1 MDENLNNEIDE
12 KKDLETETIIES
24 KEEDDSLKNEII
36 KNNLESQYN
45 FNCLVL
51 SGGGSK
57 GYSML
62 GALQYLYDKGY
73 MESIKNFIGT
83 SIGGII
89 SYLLIIGMTP
99 IEIIVYLSTHK
110 ITERLKHFNLVAM
123 IHRQGALNFSILS
136 EAIEKITLEKVGYHL
151 TMKDI
156 SKKYGKRL
164 ILTTYNLTEDKLE
177 YLSDETHP
185 DLPCLIA
192 LRMTANLPFIFE
204 DFKYYNNYYI
214 DGGVIDN
221 FPIDYFDNNENIVFG
236 LNLKTMEK
244 FKSEDN
250 TAEYFL
256 KLISIPLNKWVEN
269 KVKNVSS
276 RCKILNIECDNLSIT
291 KFDVNNHQKLELFSK
306 GYEDNKKY
314 FES

>member
-1 MDENLNNEIDE
+1 MEDNTDIKSDELNQELNE
-12 KKDLETETIIES
+12 
-24 KEEDDSLKNEII
+24 EII
-36 KNNLESQYN
+36 KNNLASQYN
-45 FNCLVL
+45 FNSLVL

-57 GYSML
+57 GFAML

-73 MESIKNFIGT
+73 MENIKNFIGT

-110 ITERLKHFNLVAM
+110 ITDRLKHFNLVAM
-123 IHRQGALNFSILS
+123 IDRKGALNFSILS

-156 SKKYGKRL
+156 PKKYGKNL
-164 ILTTYNLTEDKLE
+164 VLTTYNLTEDKIE
-177 YLSDETHP
+177 YLTAESHP

-204 DFKYYNNYYI
+204 DFKYYNNFYI

-221 FPIDYFDNNENIVFG
+221 FPIDYFDKDDNIIFG
-236 LNLKTMEK
+236 INLKSIDK
-244 FKSEDN
+244 FKSQDN

-256 KLISIPLNKWVEN
+256 KLISVPLNKWVEN
-269 KVKNVSS
+269 KINNVSS
-276 RCKILNIECDNLSIT
+276 RCKILQIDCDNLSIT
-291 KFDVNNHQKLELFSK
+291 KFDVNNHEKLELFSK
-306 GYEDNKKY
+306 GYEVNKKY